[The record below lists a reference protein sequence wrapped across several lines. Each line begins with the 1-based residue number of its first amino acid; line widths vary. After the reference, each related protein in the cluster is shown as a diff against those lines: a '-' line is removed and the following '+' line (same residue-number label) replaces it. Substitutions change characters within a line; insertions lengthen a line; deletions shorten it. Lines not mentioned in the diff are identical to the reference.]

1 MRPLNNGLGH
11 IARKEGTRMKPYVV
25 ALGAMIAAAALFG
38 ACGGGGSKQAESPS
52 LNPADFQAKV
62 DNRLYPLPASSQQV
76 YEGEEPDPDTGNTIK
91 TRVESRVLPK
101 SDRVAGVEVTVVED
115 KEFKDGELVESTLD
129 YFAQHRDGS
138 VYYFGER
145 VDEYEEGKVVSHEGQ
160 WLAGEG
166 KNREGV
172 FMPAQPTLGQVFEQ
186 EKAPGVAEDT
196 STIVAV
202 DQSVTTPAGS
212 FKGCVKT
219 EDFNPLDKATE
230 FKYYCLGVGM
240 VREEFPDGHLDL
252 ISYE

>member
-1 MRPLNNGLGH
+1 MNR
-11 IARKEGTRMKPYVV
+11 YVV
-25 ALGAMIAAAALFG
+25 LPAVLVMATVLLA
-38 ACGGGGSKQAESPS
+38 ACGGGGANQTTPTVS
-52 LNPADFQAKV
+52 PADFQATV

-76 YEGEEPDPDTGNTIK
+76 YEGEERDPDTGNTIK

-101 SDRVAGVEVTVVED
+101 TERVAGVEVTVVED

-145 VDEYEEGKVVSHEGQ
+145 LDEYEGGKVVGHSGQ

-166 KNREGV
+166 KNQPGV
-172 FMPAQPTLGQVFEQ
+172 FMPAQPTLGLTFEQ
-186 EKAPGVAEDT
+186 EKAPGVAEDR
-196 STIVAV
+196 SEIIAMDQNVA
-202 DQSVTTPAGS
+202 TPAGS
-212 FKGCVKT
+212 FNGCVKT

-230 FKYYCLGVGM
+230 FKYFCPGVGL

-252 ISYE
+252 ISY

>member
-1 MRPLNNGLGH
+1 MNR
-11 IARKEGTRMKPYVV
+11 YVV
-25 ALGAMIAAAALFG
+25 LSAVLVMATVLLA
-38 ACGGGGSKQAESPS
+38 ACGGGGKGGEVSATA
-52 LNPADFQAKV
+52 NPADFQATV

-101 SDRVAGVEVTVVED
+101 TDRVAGVEVTVVED

-160 WLAGEG
+160 WLAGQG

-196 STIVAV
+196 STIVDV

-230 FKYYCLGVGM
+230 FKYFCPGVGL